1 MKTNKIIS
9 AEFRKILS
17 RPGIY
22 IVSILLAAVMVF
34 CAFTFNPSVRS
45 VSYSD
50 IQKDTVSEIYN
61 MFTNDD
67 LYKPYCDSLVSSTND
82 YIDTTSS
89 GNSIK
94 TSIDNAYNN
103 YVEALNNYSYYVK
116 NDISHNTRNVYRSIL
131 HDKLK
136 LFQAQIFDQGADLT
150 SSGEYRLL
158 MDIDDY
164 NSVKQKFSELNL
176 YLTQQAS
183 TSGQHTANLKK
194 AEEFKSFISTKLNN
208 FIYPAISNKNL
219 DKIAEIRT
227 ECEARLTNYTTDMR
241 TLIDSLN
248 SEDSQKSIANR
259 KKMNSYIEGYYK
271 TSMLYSNLITDT
283 VKEDTLGSYSNN
295 EINKFKFFEDYD
307 KYVAQESFT
316 RNNYLWQ
323 SKTFDTTYALPI
335 AFNSASNLNGAN
347 AYDFMF
353 YALEIFSFIILI
365 YVIYLACNSIAGERS
380 DGTLKLI
387 AIKPISRNKIYRGK
401 LLFCTYISLI
411 LLAFSSVVAFIVGLF
426 MYGTTSA
433 SILVVFNAMGAFT
446 IHPVLYMLF
455 YLISLFIKLF
465 VFINLGMLISSLIN
479 NGTVASMIG
488 LLLYFVDLVAGMLI
502 QSANI
507 LRFMPLSN
515 LDLIPFFG
523 NMTLGNQSNLLAKL
537 FATTTPMP
545 AIIWVTISTIIC
557 LILISNTLG
566 KLIFKR
572 KDLA

>member
-1 MKTNKIIS
+1 
-9 AEFRKILS
+9 
-17 RPGIY
+17 
-22 IVSILLAAVMVF
+22 
-34 CAFTFNPSVRS
+34 
-45 VSYSD
+45 
-50 IQKDTVSEIYN
+50 

-94 TSIDNAYNN
+94 TSIDSAYNN
-103 YVEALNNYSYYVK
+103 YVEALNNYKVRVNSDATLDTK
-116 NDISHNTRNVYRSIL
+116 NIYRSLL

-176 YLTQQAS
+176 YLIQQAS
-183 TSGQHTANLKK
+183 TSDQHTANLKK

-227 ECEARLTNYTTDMR
+227 ECETRLTNYSTDMR

-545 AIIWVTISTIIC
+545 AIIWVTISTIIG
-557 LILISNTLG
+557 LILISNILG